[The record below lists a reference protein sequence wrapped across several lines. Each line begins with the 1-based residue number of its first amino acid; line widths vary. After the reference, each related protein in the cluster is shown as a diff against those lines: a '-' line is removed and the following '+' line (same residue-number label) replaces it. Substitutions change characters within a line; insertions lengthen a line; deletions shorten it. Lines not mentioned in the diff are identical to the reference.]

1 MFRMGGCVEY
11 EDEGATDQLP
21 TKRSSAVLACNGLQ
35 WPGNLKS
42 RDTNLDAR
50 AWDGKKK
57 ISDKAQ
63 GTCEVGRPGR
73 R

>member
-50 AWDGKKK
+50 VWIGKK
-57 ISDKAQ
+57 
-63 GTCEVGRPGR
+63 R
-73 R
+73 